1 MLSLQNRVTV
11 NSVVNQTASFTDNYS
26 ILLDGVDECI
36 NIDALQTATA
46 SNTNGTISIW
56 VKPVDATP
64 ISNEFLF
71 SFGDTDADTRISGFI
86 RTDGTVRFEAKTEG
100 GIWWRVTTDAA
111 ALSDATWGHLAFTQD
126 GTQPVIY
133 VNGTAVAQTTSSVS
147 DISKWMNDIAGLDN
161 GRLGCQNANS
171 GGDDI
176 FFNGNIDDFLY
187 TSDAK
192 TLAQIQDI
200 YNSGTPKDESG
211 ITNGVSYYLMGDASG
226 DNYNSGVANEWQF
239 IDQIGSNNAYTVNCE
254 EADVEIDTP

>member
-1 MLSLQNRVTV
+1 MKLTVYRNNIYSNRVPL
-11 NSVVNQTASFTDNYS
+11 NAFSDNYS
-26 ILLDGVDECI
+26 ILLDGVDEYI
-36 NIDALQTATA
+36 NIDALQSATA

-64 ISNEFLF
+64 SSNEFLF
-71 SFGDTDADTRISGFI
+71 SFGDTNADTRISGFI
-86 RTDGTVRFEAKTEG
+86 RTDGTVRFEAKTAG

-111 ALSDATWGHLAFTQD
+111 LLSDGTWGHLSFVQD
-126 GTQPVIY
+126 GATPRIDF
-133 VNGTAVAQTTSSVS
+133 NGTTPAQTTTSVS
-147 DISKWMNDIAGLDN
+147 DITYWFNGIGDIDN
-161 GRLGCQNANS
+161 GRLGCKN
-171 GGDDI
+171 DDSLGNI
-176 FFNGNIDDFLY
+176 LFFNGNIDDFLY

-226 DNYNSGVANEWQF
+226 DNYNSGVASEWQF

-254 EADVEIDTP
+254 EADVETDTP